1 VQIGSEG
8 SLRAGSKR
16 VKRRRTKTTIAI
28 HQVYVVR
35 EPESFA
41 PVLCPECATGAASM
55 VTPEEAASATGVA
68 RRSIYRLIEAGLIHY
83 LEATDDSLL
92 VCLNSIPT
100 IGNPD
105 EFG

>member
-1 VQIGSEG
+1 M
-8 SLRAGSKR
+8 KT
-16 VKRRRTKTTIAI
+16 RRTKTTIEI
-28 HQVYVVR
+28 HQVYVIR
-35 EPESFA
+35 QPGSSI
-41 PVLCPECATGAASM
+41 PVLCPECATEVASM
-55 VTPEEAASATGVA
+55 VTPEEAASVTGVP

-100 IGNPD
+100 IGNPG